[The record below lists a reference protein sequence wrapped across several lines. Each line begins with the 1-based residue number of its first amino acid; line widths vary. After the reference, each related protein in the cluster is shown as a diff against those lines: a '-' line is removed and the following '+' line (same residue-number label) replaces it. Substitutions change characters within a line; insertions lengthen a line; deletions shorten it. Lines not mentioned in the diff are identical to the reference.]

1 VIGGSATSRC
11 FCARADDFAA
21 SAGVAVIALA
31 AAHKITA
38 ASQVLAGRVCAHK
51 GATESA
57 AMVMEGVLASAIAF
71 AHMALDVSRT

>member
-1 VIGGSATSRC
+1 
-11 FCARADDFAA
+11 
-21 SAGVAVIALA
+21 
-31 AAHKITA
+31 
-38 ASQVLAGRVCAHK
+38 LAGRVCAHK